1 LRPGGVMLHR
11 IYICHRGSGAGSGAR
26 GDALLMTPFAK
37 TLKKDSRVRRYEILP
52 DANGW
57 RVLEREDSRV
67 IREAVYNDWHRV
79 ERARRA
85 FVIEMTSLRN
95 EGWTDARP

>member
-1 LRPGGVMLHR
+1 MFHG
-11 IYICHRGSGAGSGAR
+11 IYICHGQTGAGSGSR
-26 GDALLMTPFAK
+26 GDALPMTPFAK
-37 TLKKDSRVRRYEILP
+37 TLQKDSRVRRYEILP

>member
-1 LRPGGVMLHR
+1 MIDRACFTE
-11 IYICHRGSGAGSGAR
+11 IYICPTADGAGWGVRQTRPSP
-26 GDALLMTPFAK
+26 MTPFAK
-37 TLKKDSRVRRYEILP
+37 TLQKDSRVRRYEILP

-67 IREAVYNDWHRV
+67 IRDAVYSDWHRV

-85 FVIEMTSLRN
+85 FVIEMMSLKN
-95 EGWTDARP
+95 EGWTDARS

>member
-1 LRPGGVMLHR
+1 MLRG
-11 IYICHRGSGAGSGAR
+11 IYICNRHRRGTIVPR
-26 GDALLMTPFAK
+26 GDALPMTPFAK
-37 TLKKDSRVRRYEILP
+37 TLKKDSHVRRYEILP

-67 IREAVYNDWHRV
+67 IRDAVYNDWHRV

-85 FVIEMTSLRN
+85 FVLEMTSLRN
-95 EGWTDARP
+95 EGWTDSRP

>member
-1 LRPGGVMLHR
+1 MRQTRPVP
-11 IYICHRGSGAGSGAR
+11 
-26 GDALLMTPFAK
+26 MTPFAK
-37 TLKKDSRVRRYEILP
+37 TLKKDSHVRRYEILP

-67 IREAVYNDWHRV
+67 IRDAVYSDWHRV

-85 FVIEMTSLRN
+85 FVVEMTSLKN
-95 EGWTDARP
+95 EGWTDARS

>member
-1 LRPGGVMLHR
+1 MFHG
-11 IYICHRGSGAGSGAR
+11 IYICHAQTGAGSERAQPR
-26 GDALLMTPFAK
+26 FHMTPFAK
-37 TLKKDSRVRRYEILP
+37 TLQKDSHVRRYEILP

-67 IREAVYNDWHRV
+67 IRDAVYGDWHRV

-85 FVIEMTSLRN
+85 FVVEMTSLRN
-95 EGWTDARP
+95 EGWTDCRP